1 MNNTKMANLG
11 TTAKKNVEL
20 DGEPS

>member
-11 TTAKKNVEL
+11 ITAKKNVEL